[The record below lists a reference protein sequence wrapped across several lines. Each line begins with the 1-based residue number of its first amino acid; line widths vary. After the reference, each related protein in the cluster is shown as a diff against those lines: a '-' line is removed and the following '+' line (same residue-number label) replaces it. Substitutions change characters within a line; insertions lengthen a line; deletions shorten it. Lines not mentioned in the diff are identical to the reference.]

1 MPTHETNWPD
11 GMSDGEAVQCLQT
24 ILILAC
30 EGNKGL
36 SHGRDY
42 KALRSPLIRRQDLA
56 DVVPSFVR
64 AERDLASFWAYIK
77 RHNAKWEER
86 RQHVWSSFQPLFDRV
101 EGKTKPPRNSAAWTG
116 RRTPAQQARIVLA
129 MVPDA
134 QLAIE
139 MLLDEQQR
147 GLHNGGEVEPE
158 RLQGIEL
165 LKELHS
171 ALGDLLRLAETGR
184 GLTQQ
189 LQLVKGIKEKAL
201 VLSKE
206 TLGVTLA
213 GIPQMASSSVFGL
226 AAYTF
231 INIISKGVSD
241 EASIGA
247 SAAVMAA
254 HTAGAIAKKP
264 RPAA

>member
-1 MPTHETNWPD
+1 MPSHSNWPD
-11 GMSDGEAVQCLQT
+11 GMSDEEAVQRLQS

-30 EGNKGL
+30 EGNKDL

-42 KALRSPLIRRQDLA
+42 KALRGPLISRPDLA
-56 DVVPSFVR
+56 DVVPRFVR
-64 AERDLASFWAYIK
+64 AERDLMSFWAYVK
-77 RHNAKWEER
+77 RHSSKWEER
-86 RQHVWSSFQPLFDRV
+86 RQHVWASFEPLFDRV
-101 EGKTKPPRNSAAWTG
+101 EGRTKPPRNSAAWTG

-139 MLLDEQQR
+139 LLLEEQQR
-147 GLHNGGEVEPE
+147 GLHNGGDIDPE
-158 RLQGIEL
+158 RQQGIEL
-165 LKELHS
+165 LKELHA
-171 ALGDLLRLAETGR
+171 ALGDLLRLAETGQ

-189 LQLVKGIKEKAL
+189 LQLVKAIKDKAL
-201 VLSKE
+201 AMSRE

-241 EASIGA
+241 DVSIGA

-254 HTAGAIAKKP
+254 HTAGAIAKKQ
-264 RPAA
+264 RPTA

>member
-1 MPTHETNWPD
+1 MPTQWTNWPD
-11 GMSDGEAVQCLQT
+11 GMSDEEAVQRLQSV
-24 ILILAC
+24 LILAC
-30 EGNKGL
+30 EGNKDL

-42 KALRSPLIRRQDLA
+42 KALRAPLIRRQDLA
-56 DVVPSFVR
+56 DVIPKFVR
-64 AERDLASFWAYIK
+64 AERDLSSFWAYIK
-77 RHNAKWEER
+77 RQSPKWEER
-86 RQHVWSSFQPLFDRV
+86 RQHVWSSLQPLFDRV
-101 EGKTKPPRNSAAWTG
+101 EGRTKPPRNSGAWTG

-139 MLLDEQQR
+139 MLLEEQQR

-158 RLQGIEL
+158 RQHGIEL
-165 LKELHS
+165 LKELHA
-171 ALGDLLRLAETGR
+171 ALGDLLRLAETGQ
-184 GLTQQ
+184 GLTKQ
-189 LQLVKGIKEKAL
+189 LQLVKAIKERTL
-201 VLSKE
+201 VMSRE
-206 TLGVTLA
+206 TLGITLA
-213 GIPQMASSSVFGL
+213 GIPQMASSSVFGV

-241 EASIGA
+241 EVAMGA

-264 RPAA
+264 RPTA

>member
-1 MPTHETNWPD
+1 
-11 GMSDGEAVQCLQT
+11 
-24 ILILAC
+24 
-30 EGNKGL
+30 
-36 SHGRDY
+36 
-42 KALRSPLIRRQDLA
+42 
-56 DVVPSFVR
+56 
-64 AERDLASFWAYIK
+64 
-77 RHNAKWEER
+77 
-86 RQHVWSSFQPLFDRV
+86 
-101 EGKTKPPRNSAAWTG
+101 
-116 RRTPAQQARIVLA
+116 
-129 MVPDA
+129 
-134 QLAIE
+134 
-139 MLLDEQQR
+139 MLLQEQQR

-171 ALGDLLRLAETGR
+171 ALGDLLRLAETGQ

-189 LQLVKGIKEKAL
+189 LQLVKAIKQKAL
-201 VLSKE
+201 AMSKE

-264 RPAA
+264 RPDA

>member
-1 MPTHETNWPD
+1 MPTHVTKWPD
-11 GMSDGEAVQCLQT
+11 GMSDEEAVQRLQS

-30 EGNKGL
+30 EGNKDL

-42 KALRSPLIRRQDLA
+42 KTLRSPLISRPDLA
-56 DVVPSFVR
+56 DVVPKFVR
-64 AERDLASFWAYIK
+64 VERDLVSFWAYMK
-77 RHNAKWEER
+77 RHSAKWEER

-101 EGKTKPPRNSAAWTG
+101 EGKTKPPRNSGAWTG

-134 QLAIE
+134 KLAIE
-139 MLLDEQQR
+139 MLLEEQER
-147 GLHNGGEVEPE
+147 SLHNGGAIEPE
-158 RLQGIEL
+158 RQTGIEL
-165 LKELHS
+165 LKELHA
-171 ALGDLLRLAETGR
+171 ALGDLLRLAETGQS
-184 GLTQQ
+184 LTKQ
-189 LQLVKGIKEKAL
+189 LQLVRSIKEKTLAI
-201 VLSKE
+201 SRE
-206 TLGVTLA
+206 TLSVTLA
-213 GIPQMASSSVFGL
+213 GIPQMASSSIFGL

-231 INIISKGVSD
+231 INITSKGVSD

-264 RPAA
+264 RTVA

>member
-1 MPTHETNWPD
+1 
-11 GMSDGEAVQCLQT
+11 MSDEEAVQRLQS

-30 EGNKGL
+30 EGNKDL

-42 KALRSPLIRRQDLA
+42 KALRGPLISRPDLA
-56 DVVPSFVR
+56 DVVPKFVR
-64 AERDLASFWAYIK
+64 AERDLVSFWAFIK
-77 RHNAKWEER
+77 RHSSKWEER

-101 EGKTKPPRNSAAWTG
+101 EGRTRPPRNSGAWTG
-116 RRTPAQQARIVLA
+116 RRTPVQQARIVLA

-139 MLLDEQQR
+139 MLLEEQQV
-147 GLHNGGEVEPE
+147 GLHNGGDVDPE
-158 RLQGIEL
+158 RQRGIAL
-165 LKELHS
+165 LKELHA
-171 ALGDLLRLAETGR
+171 ALGDLLRLAETGQ

-189 LQLVKGIKEKAL
+189 LQLVKAIKEKTLAM
-201 VLSKE
+201 SRE

-231 INIISKGVSD
+231 INIISKGVSN

-254 HTAGAIAKKP
+254 HTAGAIANKP

>member
-1 MPTHETNWPD
+1 MHTHATKWPD
-11 GMSDGEAVQCLQT
+11 GMSDEEAVQRLQS

-30 EGNKGL
+30 EGNKDL

-42 KALRSPLIRRQDLA
+42 KALRTPLISRPDLA
-56 DVVPSFVR
+56 DVVPKFVR
-64 AERDLASFWAYIK
+64 AERDLASFWAYMK
-77 RHNAKWEER
+77 RHSAKWEER
-86 RQHVWSSFQPLFDRV
+86 RQHVWSSFQPLFDRA
-101 EGKTKPPRNSAAWTG
+101 EGKTKPPRNSGAWTG

-139 MLLDEQQR
+139 MLIEEQMR
-147 GLHNGGEVEPE
+147 GLHNGGDVEPE
-158 RLQGIEL
+158 RRQGIEL
-165 LKELHS
+165 LKELHA
-171 ALGDLLRLAETGR
+171 ALGDLLRFAETGQ
-184 GLTQQ
+184 GLAKQ
-189 LQLVKGIKEKAL
+189 LQLVKALKERTLAM
-201 VLSKE
+201 SRE

-241 EASIGA
+241 DISIGA

-254 HTAGAIAKKP
+254 HTAGAIATKP
-264 RPAA
+264 KTAA